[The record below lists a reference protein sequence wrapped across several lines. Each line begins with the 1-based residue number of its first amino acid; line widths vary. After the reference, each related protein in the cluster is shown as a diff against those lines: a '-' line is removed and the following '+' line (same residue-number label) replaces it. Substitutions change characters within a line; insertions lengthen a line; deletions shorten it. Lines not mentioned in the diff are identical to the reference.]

1 MHQIDFVTTETKKF
15 ACVPLETKTSSGI
28 LEYCKWETFNAT
40 CEPGSVV
47 LMQSAK
53 YGRMRQGRCAST
65 DVFIG
70 CSADVLSQ
78 MDSRCSGRETCSIV
92 IPDATLHQQQPC
104 PNDIMAYLEASFTCV
119 PGSLHICCLRVIV
132 MHSSNKPCAALASS
146 FTILYRSKYA
156 VTRLFVE

>member
-1 MHQIDFVTTETKKF
+1 VCVCVCVCAETE
-15 ACVPLETKTSSGI
+15 TSSGI

-40 CEPGSVV
+40 GDPGSVV

-70 CSADVLSQ
+70 CSADVLTQ
-78 MDSRCSGRETCSIV
+78 MDSRCSGREACNIV

-119 PGSLHICCLRVIV
+119 QGVL
-132 MHSSNKPCAALASS
+132 
-146 FTILYRSKYA
+146 LYSTW
-156 VTRLFVE
+156 VLI

>member
-1 MHQIDFVTTETKKF
+1 
-15 ACVPLETKTSSGI
+15 
-28 LEYCKWETFNAT
+28 
-40 CEPGSVV
+40 
-47 LMQSAK
+47 MQSAK

-78 MDSRCSGRETCSIV
+78 MDARCSGRDACNIV

-119 PGSLHICCLRVIV
+119 QGVFS
-132 MHSSNKPCAALASS
+132 
-146 FTILYRSKYA
+146 
-156 VTRLFVE
+156 

>member
-1 MHQIDFVTTETKKF
+1 MLVIIAVDLF
-15 ACVPLETKTSSGI
+15 ACVHADTSSGV

-47 LMQSAK
+47 VMQSAK

-70 CSADVLSQ
+70 CAADVLAQ
-78 MDSRCSGRETCSIV
+78 MDSRCSGREACNIV

-104 PNDIMAYLEASFTCV
+104 PNDIMAYLEASYTCV
-119 PGSLHICCLRVIV
+119 QGIYSPYIV
-132 MHSSNKPCAALASS
+132 
-146 FTILYRSKYA
+146 
-156 VTRLFVE
+156 

>member
-1 MHQIDFVTTETKKF
+1 MSSVGKQSGVCVCVRVCVCAETE
-15 ACVPLETKTSSGI
+15 TSSGI

-40 CEPGSVV
+40 CDPGSVV

-70 CSADVLSQ
+70 CSADVLTQ
-78 MDSRCSGRETCSIV
+78 MDSRCSGREACNIV

-119 PGSLHICCLRVIV
+119 QGVL
-132 MHSSNKPCAALASS
+132 
-146 FTILYRSKYA
+146 LYSTW
-156 VTRLFVE
+156 VLI